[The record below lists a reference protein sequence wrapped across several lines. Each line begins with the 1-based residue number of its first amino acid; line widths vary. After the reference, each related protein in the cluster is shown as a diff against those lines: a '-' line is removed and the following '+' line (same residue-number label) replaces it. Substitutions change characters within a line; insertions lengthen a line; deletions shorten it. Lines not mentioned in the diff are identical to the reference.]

1 MWVSGTNSGQSKG
14 TQGNQTWR
22 CPIFIW
28 PLWVSEHEGNNNSWK
43 QLYSCEECVTTFKS
57 KYGMNLHTRTGSQLT
72 NIYIRINVMAAGGR
86 AFRQLDIARP
96 RITCIMLGP
105 YSGRK
110 TGRHQKLMLRQYT
123 FIFHSF
129 FHQIFPITYL
139 CLNRRGHI
147 VYHIKYGKIF
157 G

>member
-1 MWVSGTNSGQSKG
+1 
-14 TQGNQTWR
+14 
-22 CPIFIW
+22 
-28 PLWVSEHEGNNNSWK
+28 
-43 QLYSCEECVTTFKS
+43 
-57 KYGMNLHTRTGSQLT
+57 MNLHTRTGIQLT

-123 FIFHSF
+123 FI
-129 FHQIFPITYL
+129 ILLL
-139 CLNRRGHI
+139 CSQSHPLKIRGW
-147 VYHIKYGKIF
+147 GKF
-157 G
+157 L